1 MAWEKV
7 QIHHNEVIYLGHAQ
21 GNMFSIPCTSG
32 LGVGDSF
39 KVEGR
44 EYEVTS
50 AIDVADRGEVLL
62 MNTMEV
68 KNDKPKAR
76 RVPSKSGGSDLSS

>member
-39 KVEGR
+39 KVGGK

-50 AIDVADRGEVLL
+50 TLDVADRGEVLL
-62 MNTMEV
+62 VNTMEV
-68 KNDKPKAR
+68 KNDKSKTR
-76 RVPSKSGGSDLSS
+76 RVPSKSGETDV

>member
-21 GNMFSIPCTSG
+21 GNMFSIPCSSG

-39 KVEGR
+39 KVGGK

-50 AIDVADRGEVLL
+50 TLDVADRGEVLL
-62 MNTMEV
+62 VNTMEV
-68 KNDKPKAR
+68 RVDKSKTR
-76 RVPSKSGGSDLSS
+76 RVPSKSGETDV